1 MRNYAIA
8 LNTESA
14 RTIKLE
20 TMMGDNKKNN
30 MTASN
35 QELCHPHRSGATA
48 SEVEGPAFFRSASN
62 SRYNSVRHV
71 ALLCV
76 FGLLAFSAAC
86 NRGASQPATA
96 NSQSAAKHYALKGQV
111 VSIDKQAAT
120 ADINNEPI
128 PNFMDSMVMPYPVK
142 PSSAL
147 DQLHAGDS
155 ITADVVVAEPGKYW
169 LENVKVTGHSNPAGK

>member
-1 MRNYAIA
+1 
-8 LNTESA
+8 
-14 RTIKLE
+14 
-20 TMMGDNKKNN
+20 
-30 MTASN
+30 MTASALTN
-35 QELCHPHRSGATA
+35 QELCHPDRRGAKA
-48 SEVEGPAFFRSASN
+48 SEVESLPRASVARRRGPAFCRCASN

-71 ALLCV
+71 ALFCV
-76 FGLLAFSAAC
+76 CAFLAFSAAC

-96 NSQSAAKHYALKGQV
+96 NSPSAAKHYALKGQV
-111 VSIDKQAAT
+111 VSINKQAAT

-142 PSSAL
+142 PPAAL

-169 LENVKVTGHSNPAGK
+169 LEGVKVTGPSKPGGK

>member
-1 MRNYAIA
+1 
-8 LNTESA
+8 
-14 RTIKLE
+14 
-20 TMMGDNKKNN
+20 MMGDNEKNN
-30 MTASN
+30 MTASAN
-35 QELCHPHRSGATA
+35 QELCHPDRSGAKA

-62 SRYNSVRHV
+62 ARHNSVRHG
-71 ALLCV
+71 ALFCV
-76 FGLLAFSAAC
+76 FAMLAFSAAC
-86 NRGASQPATA
+86 NRGASRPATA

-111 VSIDKQAAT
+111 ISIDKQAAT

-142 PSSAL
+142 PASAL

-169 LENVKVTGHSNPAGK
+169 LEGVKVTGHSKLAPK

>member
-1 MRNYAIA
+1 M
-8 LNTESA
+8 
-14 RTIKLE
+14 
-20 TMMGDNKKNN
+20 
-30 MTASN
+30 
-35 QELCHPHRSGATA
+35 
-48 SEVEGPAFFRSASN
+48 
-62 SRYNSVRHV
+62 

-76 FGLLAFSAAC
+76 CSLLAFSAAC
-86 NRGASQPATA
+86 NRGTSNPAAAS
-96 NSQSAAKHYALKGQV
+96 SQSAAKHYALKGKV

-169 LENVKVTGHSNPAGK
+169 LEGIKVTGHSNPATGK